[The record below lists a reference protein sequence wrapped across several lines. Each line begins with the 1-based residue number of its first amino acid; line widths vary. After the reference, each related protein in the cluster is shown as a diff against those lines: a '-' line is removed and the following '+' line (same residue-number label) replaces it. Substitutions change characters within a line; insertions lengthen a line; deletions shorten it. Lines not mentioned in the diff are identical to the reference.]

1 MAEPS
6 AESTADPPGNLPG
19 LTRAHSDS
27 SGGAGAQQR
36 ATWTDGAQQRPRG
49 AIRPSSS
56 DSSLAE
62 MAGTTTTANDNNG
75 APEQPPGPL
84 LEEVR
89 LAIISSVHE
98 LASQLRGSE
107 GASNSVEAVQRALH
121 ASGVGS
127 LREFIAE
134 RMAQAMPM
142 RLQTLPRPFGARS
155 PRGRDAQAEAIS
167 APMLSDVHVNEP
179 PLTASPSKPH
189 TTRSRFE
196 LIDAADLPSWFTP
209 YPYVRTGY
217 RANFAPSL
225 CLRSI
230 FYVHNETI
238 NVWSELLPAVCFA
251 VWTWVFMAEHADSIG
266 DVDQWLVGIGLGAA
280 TVPRPTE

>member
-6 AESTADPPGNLPG
+6 AESTGDPPGNLPG

-62 MAGTTTTANDNNG
+62 MAGTTTTADDNNG

-107 GASNSVEAVQRALH
+107 DASNSVEAVQRALH

-189 TTRSRFE
+189 TTRSRYE

-251 VWTWVFMAEHADSIG
+251 VWTWVFMAEHADSMW